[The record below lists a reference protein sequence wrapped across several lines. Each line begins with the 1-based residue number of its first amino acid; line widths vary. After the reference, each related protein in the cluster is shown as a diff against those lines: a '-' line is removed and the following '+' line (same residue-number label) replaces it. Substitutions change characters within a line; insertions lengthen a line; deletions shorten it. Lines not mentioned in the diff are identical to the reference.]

1 MERRALSPELLD
13 SRHLRIGFLASH
25 HGSSMQAVLG
35 AIQEGQL
42 NATPAIVISNNSREM
57 AMKIAET
64 LNIPRKHISALTN
77 PDDWEE
83 EVSKT
88 LLEHEVDIVVCS
100 GWMKVFEKPIV
111 PETFKDRIIN
121 IHPSVHEEYMGSQ
134 WMDMAIHEAIIH
146 DRDDPEK
153 RRTHTGYTIH
163 KLTQE
168 LDRGETLVTG
178 FVRVS
183 KLDTPVSL
191 QLKVKEAEGKGIVGL
206 LQDLS
211 NPHKEELHITTNNQ
225 VEVIDFPKMVNLN
238 STSLKSKFSLNF

>member
-1 MERRALSPELLD
+1 MERKPLSPEFEN

-25 HGSSMQAVLG
+25 NGSSMQAVLG

-64 LNIPRKHISALTN
+64 LDIPRKHISTKTN

-83 EVSKT
+83 EIART

-100 GWMKVFEKPIV
+100 GWMKVFEKPVV
-111 PETFKDRIIN
+111 PETFKDRVIN
-121 IHPSVHEEYMGSQ
+121 IHPAVHKEYMGSQ
-134 WMDMAIHEAIIH
+134 WMDMAIHEAIIR

-163 KLTQE
+163 KLTQGVDE
-168 LDRGETLVTG
+168 GEVLTTG

-183 KLDTPVSL
+183 KLDTPATL
-191 QLKVKEAEGKGIVGL
+191 QAKVKEAEGKGLVGL
-206 LQDLS
+206 LQDVS
-211 NPHKEELHITTNNQ
+211 NPHKVKLRITRDGESKIIEFIKT
-225 VEVIDFPKMVNLN
+225 IDMHRK
-238 STSLKSKFSLNF
+238 KAA